1 MPRVVG
7 GKSSLRLGQKLD
19 DLQARLNRKCKMS
32 AYYREAEVSRHS
44 SQAISDLIAQL
55 YMAVEW
61 ADFARE
67 PR

>member
-1 MPRVVG
+1 
-7 GKSSLRLGQKLD
+7 
-19 DLQARLNRKCKMS
+19 MS

-61 ADFARE
+61 ADVARE